1 MKYLAWRS
9 ERPLVYRRVSDL
21 VSCYVGQTERN
32 IAAAFEEARQ
42 DGSILLF
49 DEADSFLRDRR
60 GAVRSWEVTQ
70 VNEFLQQ
77 LESFPGIVACTTNLW
92 RDIDEAA
99 LRRFVF
105 KLELLFPTADQWRGS
120 SAPSS
125 PRPSRPLGRR
135 RCSRPCGSCP
145 TSRQVTSR
153 RSPGAFAR
161 SGVRA
166 TSASSSACSRPRSA

>member
-1 MKYLAWRS
+1 
-9 ERPLVYRRVSDL
+9 
-21 VSCYVGQTERN
+21 VGQTERN
-32 IAAAFEEARQ
+32 IAGAFEEARQ

-60 GAVRSWEVTQ
+60 GAVRSWEVTE

-105 KLELLFPTADQWRGS
+105 KLEFLFPIPEQTTALFRAFFPVAFEAAGDAAVLAAMRALPTLTPGDF
-120 SAPSS
+120 AAVA
-125 PRPSRPLGRR
+125 RR
-135 RCSRPCGSCP
+135 
-145 TSRQVTSR
+145 
-153 RSPGAFAR
+153 
-161 SGVRA
+161 VRA
-166 TSASSSACSRPRSA
+166 VRGPSDFDPLVRMLGAEVSVKRPASRAVGFQG